1 MQAQHRYDYRVR
13 IKNFGPIKEGN
24 IELRPLTVFVGPG
37 NTGKSYLA
45 TLIYALHR
53 YFAGSSD
60 EFPYGS
66 PWRFRSSRLIDEKI
80 SDPEIKKDLDA
91 WLVSAEEGCEL
102 SSLSAHV
109 ENTIRSIIE
118 EARDMAMPLEKEILR
133 CFGAES
139 ISELIRNPGAKMA
152 DIIVYL
158 HQRDERTGLQYRLG
172 IRRDD
177 DFSVTGKIIDCK
189 MPFSDLVPSSVDIR
203 ELHRFVSI
211 NERHP
216 LGKSDVFYPRLLT
229 TLVDLMQDALADSVR
244 RNVYYL
250 PADRIGVMH
259 SHQVVVNALI
269 QRAARAGLRPAA
281 DLPMLS
287 GILAD
292 FLEQLILMASS
303 RESKRKANGDM
314 LASHMEE
321 TVLRGQ
327 VHVENSDA
335 NYPHFAYQP
344 EGWKAKLPLMRSSSM
359 VSELAPIVLYL
370 RHIVRSGDILI
381 IEEPE
386 SHLHPAMQI
395 EVARLLAEVV
405 CSGIQVIITTHSEW
419 LLDELASMVLTSQ
432 VEKVGQATRNKAE
445 NSLRPDEVGAWLF
458 KRQGTH
464 EEVVVEE
471 MEMDDAG
478 LYPSGFDH
486 VAVDQHNR
494 WAKIASRIE
503 ESP

>member
-1 MQAQHRYDYRVR
+1 MQAQQRHDYRVR
-13 IKNFGPIKEGN
+13 VKNFGPIKEGS

-60 EFPYGS
+60 KFPYGS
-66 PWRFRSSRLIDEKI
+66 PWRSGFIDEKI

-91 WLVSAEEGCEL
+91 WLVSAEEGGEL
-102 SSLSAHV
+102 PSLSAHV

-152 DIIVYL
+152 DIIVDL

-259 SHQVVVNALI
+259 SHQVIVSALI

-292 FLEQLILMASS
+292 FLEQLILLASN

-327 VHVENSDA
+327 VHVDNSDA
-335 NYPHFAYQP
+335 NYPHFTYQP

-359 VSELAPIVLYL
+359 VSELAPVVLYL

-395 EVARLLAEVV
+395 EIARLLAEVV

-419 LLDELASMVLTSQ
+419 LLDELASMVLISQ
-432 VEKVGQATRNKAE
+432 VEEADKATRSKAK

-471 MEMDDAG
+471 LEMDDAG

-494 WAKIASRIE
+494 WAEIANRIE
-503 ESP
+503 ESK